1 LRCAADELIAS
12 NRFAKEKNMS
22 ETTSGKSVS
31 ILQLILI
38 PSLITLGVTLV
49 RLIGELKHWPTAL
62 FNPAPGGAGAIVGIS
77 WLPLLFGIY
86 FAIKLSDAGQG
97 PQDRGRTVRLSIVGV
112 ALLLAGVAISA
123 IPQLN
128 VTTKV
133 VVAILLALAA
143 VGLQYAAWPRLFKVL
158 LAYGYAA
165 RIPVLILM
173 YFAIRGNW
181 GTHYDVVP
189 PGFAADTPFWSKF
202 MQIAFLPQMIFWI
215 VYTIITGSLAGSIA
229 IAIARRGKPREHA
242 VSA

>member
-1 LRCAADELIAS
+1 
-12 NRFAKEKNMS
+12 MS
-22 ETTSGKSVS
+22 ETSSGKSVS

-49 RLIGELKHWPTAL
+49 RLIGELQHWPTAL

-97 PQDRGRTVRLSIVGV
+97 PQDRGRTVRLSIIGL

-133 VVAILLALAA
+133 VVAILLALLA
-143 VGLQYAAWPRLFKVL
+143 VGFQYAAWPRLFKVL

-215 VYTIITGSLAGSIA
+215 MYTIITGMVCGTITAALRQRKTTTTQAAGA
-229 IAIARRGKPREHA
+229 
-242 VSA
+242 